1 MQHNIDCKTSE
12 KAKKKK
18 HLEVG
23 KLCDS
28 WPEFLVGSS
37 QYPEDPEELVDLR
50 ITLRDDWQSA
60 K

>member
-1 MQHNIDCKTSE
+1 MII
-12 KAKKKK
+12 AKLVKSSKN
-18 HLEVG
+18 LEVR

-37 QYPEDPEELVDLR
+37 QHSEDPEELVDLG
-50 ITLRDDWQSA
+50 IALRWLALMS